1 MQDVRRRAVIAG
13 VVGLL
18 GAFLGIAGAG
28 HAYLRRWRRALAW
41 FAIVLG
47 VAIFLVA
54 AFVDPAAT
62 ENASSVWDVQMP
74 LTVTVPMLVVQVLS
88 ALDAYMVARGQG
100 APTAAVGTGESAGTV
115 TGDAAAGETVTCPN
129 CGRDVDPDLDFC
141 HWCTQRLDRS
151 PEGVEPS
158 RE

>member
-28 HAYLRRWRRALAW
+28 HAYLRKWRRALAW

-54 AFVDPAAT
+54 AFVDPATT

-100 APTAAVGTGESAGTV
+100 TSSGAVGTETGAGEAAG
-115 TGDAAAGETVTCPN
+115 GETVTCPN
-129 CGRDVDPDLDFC
+129 CGREVDPDLDFC
-141 HWCTQRLDRS
+141 HWCTQRLDRA

-158 RE
+158 SE